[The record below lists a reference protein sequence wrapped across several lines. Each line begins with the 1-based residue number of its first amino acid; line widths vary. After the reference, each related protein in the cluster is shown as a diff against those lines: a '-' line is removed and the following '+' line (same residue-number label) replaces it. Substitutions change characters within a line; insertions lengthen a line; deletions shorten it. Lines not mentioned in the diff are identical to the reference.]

1 MIIAVCD
8 DNKQDMETVSGLIYT
23 YFSERSVEYK
33 LVYYETSQELLCSV
47 IDEYRP
53 DIIFLDVYTDNYQRL
68 GIDVAKELRKENFDG
83 KIIFTASTPIF
94 AVESYDVNASGY
106 LMKPYSYT
114 KLCSVM
120 NRIIINYS
128 INSYSVKRRSSVV
141 RIPYNDIVFVESIN
155 SKCVLHRSDGSDY
168 TVYKRL
174 SDIENELND
183 SRFLR
188 CHQSYLVNMNY
199 ISKADKSFMLFSGDI
214 VSIRQRNLRSI
225 KKQYFEYIK
234 NKHDIQYM

>member
-1 MIIAVCD
+1 MLIAVCND
-8 DNKQDMETVSGLIYT
+8 DKQERETVSGLLYT

-33 LVYYETSQELLCSV
+33 LVCYEKSHELLYSV
-47 IDEYRP
+47 IEDYRP
-53 DIIFLDVYTDNYQRL
+53 DVIFLDVYMDNYKSH
-68 GIDVAKELRKENFDG
+68 GIDVAKELRKNNFDG
-83 KIIFTASTPIF
+83 KIIFIASTPIF

-114 KLCSVM
+114 KICSVM

-128 INSYSVKRRSSVV
+128 IKSYSVKIRSSVI

-168 TVYKRL
+168 TVYRHL
-174 SDIENELND
+174 SDIEKELDD

-214 VSIRQRNLRSI
+214 VNIRQRNLRAI
-225 KKQYFEYIK
+225 KKQYFDYIK
-234 NKHDIQYM
+234 NKQDMQYM